1 MDTYEIR
8 HYVDERGNDLYQDWI
23 MGLRDQV
30 AKVAIYRRVARIA
43 VGNFG
48 DHKFLQDGVCELRID
63 VGPGYRVYYAHVGG
77 KVILLTH
84 GGDKRTQTADIAK
97 ATKLL
102 RNWEKRNETRS

>member
-8 HYVDERGNDLYQDWI
+8 HYVDESGNDLYQDWI

-30 AKVAIYRRVARIA
+30 AKVAVYRRVARIA

-48 DHKFLQDGVCELRID
+48 DHKFLQDGVWELRID
-63 VGPGYRVYYAHVGG
+63 VGQGYRVYYAQVES
-77 KVILLTH
+77 KVILLIL
-84 GGDKRTQTADIAK
+84 GGDKRTQDADIAK
-97 ATKLL
+97 ASKLL